1 MHSKFES
8 IILAALSLL
17 ASAAEPATLYRTVDR
32 TSSLDPIKTEAVGDM
47 RCVALVYETLL
58 EYEYVTRPYKLRG
71 CVAES
76 LPEVSA
82 DGTVLTFHIR
92 EGIMFGPD
100 KCLGVDP
107 ATGGPATR
115 ELVAEDV
122 VYSFKRLAD
131 AKLSSSGY
139 WTIENKIKGIDE
151 FRKASLSEEPTD
163 YSRDIAGLKALDSR
177 TLQITLEKPSPDFL
191 WVLAMPYT
199 AIVPIEAVEKY
210 GVDFDSIEVGSGPFR
225 LVKWRRGY
233 RIEFDRRPGRD
244 TTRDATPLL
253 PGAETAVPIE
263 KLVYLVME
271 DASTRWLSFLD
282 GGLDVAGDI
291 SRDNWDA
298 VVNPDGTLAEGMARR
313 GIILKSQP
321 SLDTYYIGFNLDD
334 PVVGSN
340 KKLRQAMSCAFDTD
354 QWIKLNNGRVAA
366 ADGPVPPGIEG
377 KLETAH
383 PYSFDLE
390 KAKALMVEAGYPGG
404 IDPSTGRRL
413 ALTLDLGRTDQEIRE
428 SAELFSA
435 FMDRINIVVNL
446 QYNNWPSYLQK
457 VGRREAQIFLIGWM
471 ADYPSALNFMQ
482 LFVGRNSSPGPN
494 RANYNNPGYDA
505 IFDKAD
511 TELNDNERLD
521 LIRQMQEKAREDCPW
536 IFMHHRKTHL
546 LLNPRVRNMTIH
558 DFPYGAEKH
567 WRVAAP

>member
-340 KKLRQAMSCAFDTD
+340 KKLRQAMSCAFDTN